1 MTEIAVPK
9 RVYLTLP
16 DVVYRDLE
24 RWAVKQGRPVA
35 NLGAF
40 LVETAV
46 NEAKERGEIP
56 AESDDKSEVA
66 KNA

>member
-1 MTEIAVPK
+1 MSK
-9 RVYLTLP
+9 RVFLTLP
-16 DVVYRDLE
+16 DTVYQDLE
-24 RWAVKQGRPVA
+24 RWAAKQGRPIA

-56 AESDDKSEVA
+56 AESSDKSETA
-66 KNA
+66 KNV